1 MNDDNRGEGCCR
13 HEKERERERGGCQK
27 MLVEEGGKVDR

>member
-1 MNDDNRGEGCCR
+1 MTIE
-13 HEKERERERGGCQK
+13 EKAVVVTRERERGGCQK